1 MVILIVLLSFI
12 ILRAETLYV
21 SPSATNNPD
30 CLNLDT
36 YACSQTDPCDLYTA
50 LCKASSNLEDDTI
63 ILLPGTY
70 LPDPSK
76 SFTYKALGENS
87 GNSLTIKGS
96 DPSNKPVIDLNNQ
109 SLIGIHIRTRGI
121 GAGDDSTAVITV
133 RDLIIQRV
141 GGHSG
146 YSALYI
152 EVESAD
158 VNIENCEFLN
168 GVGRG
173 IYLSYDASYV
183 RIKNNTF
190 DSVAGAYI
198 SNLYS
203 STGPLGLSIEI
214 TGNNFSNMSLPLMIY
229 MNKETE
235 IFIDKNTFANNST
248 TTTSMPSSLLV
259 DLRGG
264 SKLYMRSNMLYKST
278 APNYGAVAI
287 FFRIG
292 GGSAYIINN
301 TFTSNS
307 ATDTSTNYGGGV
319 YIDAGSEQ
327 ADVHIYNNIFWENT
341 TQVAGDMGE
350 DLYISAFS
358 TNNLFSLN
366 LYNNLFSLNASFDP
380 ANDSGT
386 DPNILESEDIYIS
399 NTLNYNY
406 GGNIK
411 INPSFVDPTTDDYHI
426 QPTSPAKDVGLNSAP
441 FLPLEDIDNEPRIMS
456 DADPPAVDIGA
467 DEIAYPT
474 PDISVNTE
482 EYYFG
487 ELLTGESSTFTLNI
501 SNNGVA
507 PSTLNISDISIVNE
521 DPSGSFTITNDTC
534 TGQNLNVGDSCSVE
548 IRFTAVR
555 GGWHTGEVRILSNDI
570 DEGDLRVLLRG
581 LGIQRFPEI
590 EVNPASKDFGSVDM
604 EKEYIFTV
612 TVDNTGTG
620 DLLISEVTLSD
631 TFNFSIIEDTC
642 TGNPVNPS
650 GSCTLRIK
658 FFPLIEGTVEAYLY
672 IKSNDVDE
680 QVVSVYMTAIV
691 KANPVLSFS
700 PDLLDFGKGKIGR
713 DRIVKEITLKNS
725 GTGELI
731 IKNITLSDYQN
742 FGVEKDCKGVSI
754 KKGESCI
761 LKVFFSPTKEGKIEA
776 KIYIES
782 NDVNESVKTISLK
795 GEGIKKKMS
804 PSKEIREINLG
815 CRAGTGFLPLI
826 IILFAMLR
834 RMFR

>member
-1 MVILIVLLSFI
+1 MVVLVVLLSFI
-12 ILRAETLYV
+12 VLRAETLYV
-21 SPSATNNPD
+21 SPSVPNNPD

-36 YACSQTDPCDLYTA
+36 YTCSQTDPCDLYTA
-50 LCKASSNLEDDTI
+50 LCKASTNSEDDTV
-63 ILLPGTY
+63 ILAPGTY
-70 LPDPSK
+70 SPDQSK
-76 SFTYKALGENS
+76 SFTYEALGENS

-96 DPSNKPVIDLNNQ
+96 DPSNKPVLDLNDQ
-109 SLIGIHIRTRGI
+109 SLVGIHIKTRGI

-152 EVESAD
+152 EVKSAD

-190 DSVAGAYI
+190 DNVAGAYI
-198 SNLYS
+198 NNIYS
-203 STGPLGLSIEI
+203 STGPLGLKIEI
-214 TGNNFSNMSLPLMIY
+214 TGNSFTNMSFPLQVHI
-229 MNKETE
+229 NKETE

-248 TTTSMPSSLLV
+248 ATTNISSALWI
-259 DLRGG
+259 DLRGS
-264 SKLYMRSNMLYKST
+264 SKLYLRSNMVYKNS

-287 FFRIG
+287 FFYTG

-301 TFTSNS
+301 TLTANG
-307 ATDTSTNYGGGV
+307 ATDTTTNYGGGL
-319 YIDAGSEQ
+319 YINAGGEP

-341 TQVAGDMGE
+341 TQVAGDYGE
-350 DLYISAFS
+350 DLYVNAFS
-358 TNNLFSLN
+358 TNNQFSLN

-411 INPSFVDPTTDDYHI
+411 SDPSFVDTTTDDYHI
-426 QPTSPAKDVGLNSAP
+426 QPTSPAKDTGLNSAP

-456 DADPPAVDIGA
+456 DVDPPAVDIGA

-487 ELLTGESSTFTLNI
+487 ELLTGESSTFILNI
-501 SNNGVA
+501 SNNGVS
-507 PSTLNISDISIVNE
+507 PSTLTLNDISIVNE

-534 TGQNLNVGDSCSVE
+534 AGQNLNVGESCSVE

-581 LGIQRFPEI
+581 IGIQRFPEI

-604 EKEYIFTV
+604 EKEYIFTLNV
-612 TVDNTGTG
+612 NNTGTG

-631 TFNFSIIEDTC
+631 TFNFSILEDTC
-642 TGNPVNPS
+642 TGNPVNTS
-650 GSCTLRIK
+650 GSCTLKIK
-658 FFPLIEGTVEAYLY
+658 FFPLIEGNIEAYLY

-680 QVVSVYMTAIV
+680 QIVSVYMTANV
-691 KANPVLSFS
+691 KANPVLSPS
-700 PDLLDFGKGKIGR
+700 PDLLDFGKGKIGK
-713 DRIVKEITLKNS
+713 DKIVKEIILKNT
-725 GTGELI
+725 GTGKLI
-731 IKNITLSDYQN
+731 IKSITLSDYQN
-742 FGVEKDCKGVSI
+742 FGIEKDCKGVSI

-761 LKVFFSPTKEGKIEA
+761 LKVFFSPAKEGKIEA

-782 NDVNESVKTISLK
+782 NDVNENVKTVSLK
-795 GEGIKKKMS
+795 GEGLKEKVTA
-804 PSKEIREINLG
+804 SKEIREINLG
-815 CRAGTGFLPLI
+815 CRAGTGFLPLV

-834 RMFR
+834 RLFR